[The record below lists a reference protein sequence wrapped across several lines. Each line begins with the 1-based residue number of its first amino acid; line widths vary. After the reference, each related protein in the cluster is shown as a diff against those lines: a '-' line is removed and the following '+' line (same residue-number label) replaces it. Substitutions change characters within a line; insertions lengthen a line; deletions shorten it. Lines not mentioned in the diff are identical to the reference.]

1 MDAVLRAV
9 GVYLFLLILIRLT
22 GKRSLAQLSTFDFVL
37 LLIVA
42 EATQQALLG
51 DDFSVTN
58 AYIIIL
64 TLIALDRLLD
74 AASARSARFDRWVN
88 GGPLVLIED
97 GHVHRDRMK
106 RVRIA
111 EDDIMESARQSQG
124 LEGLDQVKHAVL
136 ERAGGISIVPRSSS

>member
-9 GVYLFLLILIRLT
+9 AVYLFLLILIRLT

-64 TLIALDRLLD
+64 TLLALDRLLD
-74 AASARSARFDRWVN
+74 AAAARFERFDRWVN
-88 GGPLVLIED
+88 GAPLVLIEN
-97 GHVHRDRMK
+97 GHLHRDRMR

-111 EDDIMESARQSQG
+111 EDDIMQSARQSQG
-124 LEGLDQVKHAVL
+124 LERLDQVKHAVL
-136 ERAGGISIVPRSSS
+136 ERAGGISVVPR

>member
-9 GVYLFLLILIRLT
+9 AVYLFLLIVIRVA
-22 GKRSLAQLSTFDFVL
+22 GKRSVSQLTTFDLVVI
-37 LLIVA
+37 LILS
-42 EATQQALLG
+42 EASQQALLG

-111 EDDIMESARQSQG
+111 EDDIMQSARQSQG
-124 LEGLDQVKHAVL
+124 LERLDQVKHAVL